1 MPSWVAFTPSG
12 KMVGAAAKAQV
23 ASNPH
28 NTVYDVKRIIGRAF
42 HDDVVKEEAKGFPF
56 KVTEGA
62 ANGEPKITV
71 DWRGESKELSPEEI
85 SAMILTE
92 LRVAAELHLGTKV
105 TSCVIT
111 VPAHFNNQQ
120 RQATKDAGRI
130 AGMTVK
136 RIINEPTAAALAYG
150 LHNNSATD
158 QKEDEDEEKL
168 TKSNVLIFD
177 LGGGTFDASVLH
189 LSSGVFEV
197 LATGGDTHLGGE
209 DFDNTVVGWCLTEI
223 EAKHGA
229 AMAKKVKESPR
240 AMSRL
245 QRTVENAK
253 RALSNTQSTEIE
265 VDSLVGD
272 FDFSTT
278 LTRAKF
284 EDLNSV
290 HFQRCVDTV
299 KSVLIDAKVA
309 MDDVTDIVLVGG
321 STRVPF
327 LQTALHD
334 LFNGRIDLCKSV
346 HPDEA
351 VAIGAAVQGHI
362 LSSGGTGGGK
372 DLDAEATTDLLL
384 LDVTPLSLGIE
395 LEGRVMSTLI
405 KRNTPIPCKKTRTY
419 TTVADWQTEIDVVVY
434 EGERQSVDANNKLG
448 SFVISGVQR
457 AVAGE
462 PKVDVTFGL
471 DANGILNV
479 SARDQVTGA
488 EAKATIKAEKGR
500 LTADDIEKMIT
511 DAEQYRA
518 QDEELAIKTAYK
530 TSLEEALFTVQ
541 SKVNSSDAKGMKE
554 LEDLMDWLELD
565 SDSATLDDMKSR
577 GRIVEDKFGIIVS
590 S

>member
-1 MPSWVAFTPSG
+1 MF
-12 KMVGAAAKAQV
+12 
-23 ASNPH
+23 
-28 NTVYDVKRIIGRAF
+28 Y
-42 HDDVVKEEAKGFPF
+42 
-56 KVTEGA
+56 
-62 ANGEPKITV
+62 
-71 DWRGESKELSPEEI
+71 L
-85 SAMILTE
+85 L
-92 LRVAAELHLGTKV
+92 
-105 TSCVIT
+105 
-111 VPAHFNNQQ
+111 
-120 RQATKDAGRI
+120 
-130 AGMTVK
+130 
-136 RIINEPTAAALAYG
+136 
-150 LHNNSATD
+150 
-158 QKEDEDEEKL
+158 
-168 TKSNVLIFD
+168 
-177 LGGGTFDASVLH
+177 
-189 LSSGVFEV
+189 
-197 LATGGDTHLGGE
+197 GDTHLGGE

-272 FDFSTT
+272 LDFSTT